1 MRPAVIEKLAGTTLF
16 VTFVNTGATA
26 SPISSAL
33 LDKSE
38 TLVNCVAAT
47 SSGNGLYYATHLL
60 PGSAQWL
67 VNQWYATI
75 APNTYRER
83 QFVKVIGMEVD

>member
-26 SPISSAL
+26 SPISSAV
-33 LDKSE
+33 LDKNE
-38 TLVNCVAAT
+38 TLVNSVAAT
-47 SSGNGLYYATHLL
+47 SSGNGMYYATHLM

-67 VNQWYATI
+67 VNEWKAVI
-75 APNTYRER
+75 APNTYVER
-83 QFVKVIGMEVD
+83 QFVRVFKMETD